1 MQTTVIMLTIVLL
14 LAIPVIA
21 VLVAVA
27 WQKRK

>member
-1 MQTTVIMLTIVLL
+1 MQTPGIMLTIVLL